1 MLTELSVAVVSPNT
15 LPSNYVIVR
24 NDGSV
29 SFLMMAPG
37 YAAPMSRACRRSIFA
52 RPYIWRFTS
61 FSRVTWPSVW
71 PLDHEVVIAAR
82 TAASSLA
89 MPLAKEPTRLLRAIS
104 SQGGRSSL
112 ILRRIVESFDALSR
126 LDERRQA
133 GFDGGDRDRVGFAE
147 MITPDRHHACDGS
160 GRGHPLQLLVA
171 RLFGTAPAH
180 RPFADDPQ
188 RSTEALL
195 LQLPP
200 ECGAVPAATFP
211 KRVEKRQVRLERA
224 LTNTEDVASAPA
236 NDLSD
241 GPAAEA
247 RASDD
252 LLDRHALRRQSH
264 NGGVGVLPPQI
275 ALVLQSF
282 SRGEKVWID
291 RRRADR
297 SPYLPHRFADRVE
310 ERRLAFSIRCQRSA
324 TWVACGNAFAT
335 ASL

>member
-1 MLTELSVAVVSPNT
+1 M
-15 LPSNYVIVR
+15 
-24 NDGSV
+24 
-29 SFLMMAPG
+29 
-37 YAAPMSRACRRSIFA
+37 
-52 RPYIWRFTS
+52 
-61 FSRVTWPSVW
+61 
-71 PLDHEVVIAAR
+71 
-82 TAASSLA
+82 
-89 MPLAKEPTRLLRAIS
+89 
-104 SQGGRSSL
+104 

-171 RLFGTAPAH
+171 RLFGTAPAR

-310 ERRLAFSIRCQRSA
+310 ERAAGVLHQMPTIGDLGGVRQCLRNRFAIGAAAVSRDDLDLWAQRQPGLRRGALAIGQQRDDP
-324 TWVACGNAFAT
+324 T
-335 ASL
+335 AL